1 MGQYFVSCKLDSILF
16 CIFIRYWFLLNWM
29 IASAPAPKRNIIDVL
44 YIYLYYNNLVKQNK
58 TKQNMNQTGLARQR
72 EMEKWDTANELKI
85 MDCMPKFFTKIK
97 WSQLFERL
105 VMLLLLCI
113 FSLQLICACGHEFFF
128 SGPKNHRKLEY
139 CIVCE
144 MRGKRVSASEMC
156 VYTHRIEKGIFL
168 IIDALV
174 WCVSMRLRAY
184 HYSMCVC
191 VWIRILTK
199 IYI

>member
-29 IASAPAPKRNIIDVL
+29 IASAPAPKRDIIDVL

-128 SGPKNHRKLEY
+128 RGRKIIESWNIALS
-139 CIVCE
+139 VRCE
-144 MRGKRVSASEMC
+144 ESEWVHLRC
-156 VYTHRIEKGIFL
+156 VYTLTVSRKGFF
-168 IIDALV
+168 
-174 WCVSMRLRAY
+174 
-184 HYSMCVC
+184 
-191 VWIRILTK
+191 
-199 IYI
+199 